1 MTFLYSTIIIDRKV
15 MNKDKIQVNIG
26 HRIRELR
33 TKKSLSIQQLA
44 DAVDIE
50 YNNLIR
56 IEMGRTN
63 PTIWTLYRISKAL
76 DINLSSLIEGV
87 DND

>member
-1 MTFLYSTIIIDRKV
+1 